1 MEFELKEIGKFE
13 KQRKNKPDSNK
24 EIGNMQNEPIE
35 PRFETKDDFRTRTT
49 HKLPMSKFW

>member
-24 EIGNMQNEPIE
+24 EIGNMHNEPIE
-35 PRFETKDDFRTRTT
+35 PKDHFRTSRTT